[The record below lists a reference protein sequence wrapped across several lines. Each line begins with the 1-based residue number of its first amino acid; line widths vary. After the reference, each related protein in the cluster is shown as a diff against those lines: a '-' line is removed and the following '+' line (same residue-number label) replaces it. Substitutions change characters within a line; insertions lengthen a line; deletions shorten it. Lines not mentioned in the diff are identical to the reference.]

1 MELMAT
7 RGKGIDEKMVEAQ
20 ERWATDAN
28 QRKGFTY
35 HQLGYW
41 LTGLPCCTHDPCNTV
56 ILDAYVWK
64 RECAHLTD
72 LSNRFVN

>member
-35 HQLGYW
+35 H
-41 LTGLPCCTHDPCNTV
+41 
-56 ILDAYVWK
+56 
-64 RECAHLTD
+64 
-72 LSNRFVN
+72 